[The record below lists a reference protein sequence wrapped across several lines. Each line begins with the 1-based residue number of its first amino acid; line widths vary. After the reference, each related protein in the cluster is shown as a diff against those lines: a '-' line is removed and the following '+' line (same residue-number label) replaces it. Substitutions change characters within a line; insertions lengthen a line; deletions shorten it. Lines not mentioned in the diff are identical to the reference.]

1 MRAIINLRLEREA
14 SLSMITKKRSK
25 RDVFKA
31 IFGAFFVMIGLFT
44 GVFGIVL
51 TSDTV
56 YADPET
62 SEINTD
68 ENENGENDSENAEE
82 DGSET
87 SEINTDENE
96 NNEDDSE
103 NAEEDGSEDNTNN
116 NNNNDDGGDSKV
128 NANACKDSLG
138 EIGWLVC
145 PTTGKIAE
153 AADWLYD
160 KIEDILMIEP
170 VSTEDGSP
178 IYEIWKYCLSLANIV
193 FIIFLLVVIYSQIT
207 GMGVSNYGIKKALP
221 KLIIT
226 AILVNLSFLICSLAV
241 DLSNII
247 GNGLRGVFT
256 AVQESV
262 VASNAAGVTAE
273 NAIAAK
279 IEYAKSYTVAAG
291 GIGLAA
297 IAGVVAVETGA
308 IWMLIPVV
316 LGAVVAVVT
325 GLITIALRQAVVALL
340 IMIAPLAIV
349 AYILP
354 NTEKWFKKWKDLLI
368 KMLVFYPM
376 FSLLFGASS
385 LAGFAIAASA
395 KDGFGVLL
403 GIAVQVFPLFFSWK
417 LMQMSGTFL
426 GAINAKI
433 STLAAKPLA
442 TNRAWADSHRLNTK
456 QKFLSSGGG
465 YTPSLRLMQFV
476 SNRKVAR
483 EAETDEKAALVKE
496 RGLAYRARKN
506 YKNGDVYGGL
516 LSRKGEKTYKQQAQI
531 MEYQQV
537 SLRDKNNFNK
547 GFSYLATEGTSRYN
561 RLYKLDTMNVNAS
574 DRLKAEQAR
583 GERIEYENAE
593 GFNKRMQDAVNA
605 HMDVVHSK
613 LANGED
619 NVGYKRHFNQG
630 SPEELA
636 AMARYNAVSKI
647 MEGNTADV
655 QYAAAT
661 AAQAYDTQKKLVEAK
676 MQKYFELTAPTKDI
690 EYRLGELTKV
700 KGAASNI
707 DFIVPGL
714 RILNQ
719 RGDTNLVK
727 EQIDNLLDINVGG
740 GIELGTHASQAL
752 ASFLM
757 FEVKGSDFGLRRFG
771 KYINLETARAY
782 NNNDRKVMN
791 VTYDEYIKGYHDGEM
806 QLVNSDNPEGRM
818 YAKKSMK
825 QLVEGTSLDDIERT
839 ALSNLD
845 DSLKKAYGYDEK
857 ENNKD
862 WDVKGYLKKREEIQT
877 AIEPAFLSASLK
889 WLSGSEQINSGVK
902 FWTGYELKQKKDEKG
917 NVIVGEDG
925 NPEYDLAPVWD
936 GKEFAGHETEVE
948 EYYRRKTGDYFKDQ
962 TTGQI
967 LGMRTDYRDATMEHL
982 VNSYLEDDSEEE
994 SSAER
999 KREYEAARSEIQS
1012 RYADETPEKAKK
1024 LRDKDLK
1031 ALKMELAGRQ
1041 VRKILGETGKLK
1053 QIYRTR
1059 TSGTAINA
1067 KDWLRRWVNL
1077 DNEEALRREM
1087 NFYDEQRKKK
1097 KPVAGPGDTDTEE
1110 ERPARIYTE
1119 ADREDFLTRMSDL
1132 KDRIMDEE
1140 PEIFF
1145 EDTRGQLERWFGE
1158 GALIVKKYEHFY
1170 REDDPSADNIELY
1183 KFLRELLEDGD
1194 NYPDV

>member
-1 MRAIINLRLEREA
+1 MRAIINVRLEREA
-14 SLSMITKKRSK
+14 RLSMIAKKRSK
-25 RDVFKA
+25 RDFFRA
-31 IFGAFFVMIGLFT
+31 IFGGFLVMIGMLT
-44 GVFGIVL
+44 GIFGAVL
-51 TSDTV
+51 TSDAV

-62 SEINTD
+62 SET
-68 ENENGENDSENAEE
+68 EPASEGNGSGNDGN
-82 DGSET
+82 GSGT
-87 SEINTDENE
+87 GLNGI
-96 NNEDDSE
+96 
-103 NAEEDGSEDNTNN
+103 SED
-116 NNNNDDGGDSKV
+116 S
-128 NANACKDSLG
+128 CKASLG

-153 AADWLYD
+153 AVDWLYD
-160 KIEDILMIEP
+160 KLEDILKIKP
-170 VSTEDGSP
+170 ISTDDGSP
-178 IYEIWKYCLSLANIV
+178 IYEIWKYFLSLTNIV
-193 FIIFLLVVIYSQIT
+193 FIIFVLVVIYSQLT
-207 GMGVSNYGIKKALP
+207 GLGISNYGIKKALP
-221 KLIIT
+221 KLIVT

-241 DLSNII
+241 DVSNIV
-247 GNGLRGVFT
+247 GNGLRDVFT
-256 AVQESV
+256 AIEESV
-262 VASNAAGVTAE
+262 VAGSAGGMTGEAALEAR
-273 NAIAAK
+273 ISYAK
-279 IEYAKSYTVAAG
+279 IYSSMAG
-291 GIGLAA
+291 GAVLTAVG
-297 IAGVVAVETGA
+297 GVVAFETGA
-308 IWMLIPVV
+308 IWMLIPVL
-316 LGAVVAVVT
+316 LGAIVAVVS
-325 GLITIALRQAVVALL
+325 GLITIALRQAVVVLL
-340 IMIAPLAIV
+340 IMISPLAIV

-354 NTEKWFKKWKDLLI
+354 NTEQWFKKWRDLLV

-385 LAGFAIAASA
+385 LAGFAIVASSNG
-395 KDGFGVLL
+395 DGFGVLL
-403 GIAVQVFPLFFSWK
+403 GTAVQIFPLFFSWS
-417 LMQMSGTFL
+417 LMKMSGTFL
-426 GAINAKI
+426 GTINAKMHA
-433 STLAAKPLA
+433 LAAKPLA

-456 QKFLSSGGG
+456 QKFLSSGRA

-476 SNRKVAR
+476 SNRKIAR
-483 EAETDEKAALVKE
+483 DAETDEKAALVKE
-496 RGLAYRARKN
+496 RGLAYKARKN
-506 YKNGDVYGGL
+506 YKNGDVYGGP
-516 LSRKGEKTYKQQAQI
+516 LSRKGEKAYEQQAQI
-531 MEYQQV
+531 MGYQQI

-547 GFSYLATEGTSRYN
+547 GFSYLAKEGTARYN
-561 RLYKLDTMNVNAS
+561 RLYRLDMMNVDAS

-605 HMDVVHSK
+605 HMDAMHSK
-613 LANGED
+613 LASGKD
-619 NVGYKRHFNQG
+619 NPEYKRHFNQG

-636 AMARYNAVSKI
+636 AMAKYNAVSKI

-655 QYAAAT
+655 QYAVAT

-727 EQIDNLLDINVGG
+727 EQLDNLLDINVGG

-757 FEVKGSDFGLRRFG
+757 FEVKGNDFGLRRFG

-782 NNNDRKVMN
+782 NNNDRQVMN
-791 VTYDEYIKGYHDGEM
+791 VTYDEYIKGYHDGET

-845 DSLKKAYGYDEK
+845 DSLKKAYGYNEK
-857 ENNKD
+857 KKNKD
-862 WDVKGYLKKREEIQT
+862 WDIKGYLKKREEIQT

-917 NVIVGEDG
+917 NVVIDEDG
-925 NPEYDLAPVWD
+925 NPEYDLTPVWD
-936 GKEFAGHETEVE
+936 SKEFAGHETEVE

-982 VNSYLEDDSEEE
+982 VNSYLEDDSGEE

-999 KREYEAARSEIQS
+999 KREYEVARSEIQN

-1087 NFYDEQRKKK
+1087 NFYDEQKKKK

-1119 ADREDFLTRMSDL
+1119 ADREDFLTRMRDL

-1145 EDTRGQLERWFGE
+1145 EDTRSQLERWFGE
-1158 GALIVKKYEHFY
+1158 DALIVKKYEHFY

-1194 NYPDV
+1194 NYPDA

>member
-376 FSLLFGASS
+376 FSLLFGA
-385 LAGFAIAASA
+385 
-395 KDGFGVLL
+395 
-403 GIAVQVFPLFFSWK
+403 
-417 LMQMSGTFL
+417 QMSVHTFSEWHWDR
-426 GAINAKI
+426 NME
-433 STLAAKPLA
+433 
-442 TNRAWADSHRLNTK
+442 R
-456 QKFLSSGGG
+456 SSFRQ
-465 YTPSLRLMQFV
+465 YHQR
-476 SNRKVAR
+476 
-483 EAETDEKAALVKE
+483 
-496 RGLAYRARKN
+496 
-506 YKNGDVYGGL
+506 
-516 LSRKGEKTYKQQAQI
+516 
-531 MEYQQV
+531 
-537 SLRDKNNFNK
+537 
-547 GFSYLATEGTSRYN
+547 
-561 RLYKLDTMNVNAS
+561 
-574 DRLKAEQAR
+574 
-583 GERIEYENAE
+583 
-593 GFNKRMQDAVNA
+593 
-605 HMDVVHSK
+605 
-613 LANGED
+613 
-619 NVGYKRHFNQG
+619 
-630 SPEELA
+630 SP
-636 AMARYNAVSKI
+636 
-647 MEGNTADV
+647 
-655 QYAAAT
+655 
-661 AAQAYDTQKKLVEAK
+661 
-676 MQKYFELTAPTKDI
+676 
-690 EYRLGELTKV
+690 
-700 KGAASNI
+700 
-707 DFIVPGL
+707 
-714 RILNQ
+714 
-719 RGDTNLVK
+719 
-727 EQIDNLLDINVGG
+727 
-740 GIELGTHASQAL
+740 
-752 ASFLM
+752 
-757 FEVKGSDFGLRRFG
+757 GSDS
-771 KYINLETARAY
+771 
-782 NNNDRKVMN
+782 
-791 VTYDEYIKGYHDGEM
+791 GEVFS
-806 QLVNSDNPEGRM
+806 QP
-818 YAKKSMK
+818 
-825 QLVEGTSLDDIERT
+825 
-839 ALSNLD
+839 
-845 DSLKKAYGYDEK
+845 
-857 ENNKD
+857 
-862 WDVKGYLKKREEIQT
+862 
-877 AIEPAFLSASLK
+877 
-889 WLSGSEQINSGVK
+889 WLCQ
-902 FWTGYELKQKKDEKG
+902 
-917 NVIVGEDG
+917 
-925 NPEYDLAPVWD
+925 
-936 GKEFAGHETEVE
+936 
-948 EYYRRKTGDYFKDQ
+948 
-962 TTGQI
+962 
-967 LGMRTDYRDATMEHL
+967 
-982 VNSYLEDDSEEE
+982 
-994 SSAER
+994 
-999 KREYEAARSEIQS
+999 
-1012 RYADETPEKAKK
+1012 
-1024 LRDKDLK
+1024 
-1031 ALKMELAGRQ
+1031 
-1041 VRKILGETGKLK
+1041 
-1053 QIYRTR
+1053 
-1059 TSGTAINA
+1059 
-1067 KDWLRRWVNL
+1067 
-1077 DNEEALRREM
+1077 
-1087 NFYDEQRKKK
+1087 
-1097 KPVAGPGDTDTEE
+1097 
-1110 ERPARIYTE
+1110 
-1119 ADREDFLTRMSDL
+1119 
-1132 KDRIMDEE
+1132 
-1140 PEIFF
+1140 
-1145 EDTRGQLERWFGE
+1145 
-1158 GALIVKKYEHFY
+1158 
-1170 REDDPSADNIELY
+1170 
-1183 KFLRELLEDGD
+1183 
-1194 NYPDV
+1194 